1 MKGSPPNW
9 VWCSPYSFSLHS
21 VPKKGKEN
29 LVNKTGRK
37 GEKQGNLDSP
47 PPVKKGRKPKKA
59 K

>member
-1 MKGSPPNW
+1 